1 MDIVLSNSYKLLND
15 MDLNYRHIYWRL
27 QSKYYKIWGYLLKW
41 LPVNRKKIVFNNFR
55 GHGYGDSPK
64 YIAEEIIRRKLPY
77 DLVWLVDDM
86 NMDFPPQIRKV
97 SLQSIRPSYELS
109 TARMIISNVKVSL
122 PYRKKKNQYYLQTWH
137 GSVSF
142 KAIEADAKDKLKPQY
157 LKETMADSRLID
169 LFLSCNSIQTKEIQT
184 CFWYDGEIFE
194 CGSPRNDMLYKSKD
208 YQLKIKSQIGISAGE
223 KIVLYAPTFRD
234 DLRTDVYNLNLNDLR
249 DKLCDSFGGDWCVL
263 VRLHPNIREKLF
275 TTTHDIID
283 ATSYPDMQ
291 ELLLVSDVLIT
302 DYSSTIYDAS
312 IMRKIVLLYAPD
324 LEDYKENRGL
334 KPVYFNF
341 PTKINQSNEELL
353 DYISRFDMNSYQ
365 RNLEDFLSGIQ
376 IFDDGNASKRVVDR
390 IESVL

>member
-1 MDIVLSNSYKLLND
+1 MNFMVTKFKHVVIFTKCKRYTIFSVHISVYCLSNFPSLCF
-15 MDLNYRHIYWRL
+15 
-27 QSKYYKIWGYLLKW
+27 
-41 LPVNRKKIVFNNFR
+41 LPDKFTFFVFVFR
-55 GHGYGDSPK
+55 FC
-64 YIAEEIIRRKLPY
+64 R
-77 DLVWLVDDM
+77 
-86 NMDFPPQIRKV
+86 F
-97 SLQSIRPSYELS
+97 
-109 TARMIISNVKVSL
+109 
-122 PYRKKKNQYYLQTWH
+122 
-137 GSVSF
+137 
-142 KAIEADAKDKLKPQY
+142 
-157 LKETMADSRLID
+157 
-169 LFLSCNSIQTKEIQT
+169 
-184 CFWYDGEIFE
+184 
-194 CGSPRNDMLYKSKD
+194 
-208 YQLKIKSQIGISAGE
+208 
-223 KIVLYAPTFRD
+223 
-234 DLRTDVYNLNLNDLR
+234 DVYNLNLNDLR
-249 DKLCDSFGGDWCVL
+249 DKLCDCFGGEWCVL

>member
-1 MDIVLSNSYKLLND
+1 

-27 QSKYYKIWGYLLKW
+27 QSKYYKIWGSLLRW
-41 LPVNRKKIVFNNFR
+41 FPVNRKKIVFNNFR

-86 NMDFPPQIRKV
+86 NMEFPPQIRKV
-97 SLQSIRPSYELS
+97 SLQSIRTSYELS

-122 PYRKKKNQYYLQTWH
+122 PYHKKKNQYYIQTWH
-137 GSVSF
+137 GSVAF
-142 KAIEADAKDKLKPQY
+142 KAIEAEAKDKLKPQY
-157 LKETMADSRLID
+157 LKETMSDSRLID

-194 CGSPRNDMLYKSKD
+194 CGSPRNDMLYKSQD
-208 YQLKIKSQIGISAGE
+208 YQLMIKKHVGIPAE
-223 KIVLYAPTFRD
+223 VNIALYAPTFRD
-234 DLRTDVYNLNLNDLR
+234 DYRIDVYDLNLNALR
-249 DKLCDSFGGDWCVL
+249 DKLCDCLGGDWYVL
-263 VRLHPNIREKLF
+263 VRLHPNVMDNIKF
-275 TTTHDIID
+275 PTTLGIID
-283 ATSYPDMQ
+283 ATLYPDMQ

-302 DYSSTIYDAS
+302 DYSSTIYDAA

-324 LEDYKENRGL
+324 LENYKDSRGL
-334 KPVYFNF
+334 KPVYFDF

-353 DYISRFDMNSYQ
+353 DYLSHFDMNSYQ
-365 RNLEDFLSGIQ
+365 RNLEDFLSEIK

-390 IESVL
+390 IETIL